1 MLDNELI
8 EQFGALPVI
17 PSMTG
22 GDAVFSASEKE
33 LINKIHQL
41 LFGKPV
47 RTCTCNHKF
56 SDAAIEINQVLKLK
70 FTNTMEKESQKY
82 ILKAGIIIW
91 LGCDAYNR
99 HTITDEVAKKYLE
112 LHPDAAEREFD
123 AIPTEEPK
131 DDEKP
136 KRKGGK
142 KAEGKEPKDNTPKN
156 DNGEG
161 GDTEPKD
168 DEKGEGDGNGEEEN
182 KDNADGE
189 GDKAPEDKAVRVD
202 TDPEDDD

>member
-22 GDAVFSASEKE
+22 GDAVFSAAEKE
-33 LINKIHQL
+33 LIDKIHQL

-70 FTNTMEKESQKY
+70 FTNTMEKSQKY

-123 AIPTEEPK
+123 SIPTEEPK

-142 KAEGKEPKDNTPKN
+142 KAEGKEPKDDAPKN

-161 GDTEPKD
+161 GDTDPED
-168 DEKGEGDGNGEEEN
+168 DKKGEGDDNGEDKN

-189 GDKAPEDKAVRVD
+189 GDKTPEDKAVRVD

>member
-142 KAEGKEPKDNTPKN
+142 KAEDKEPKDNAPKN

-161 GDTEPKD
+161 GDTDPED
-168 DEKGEGDGNGEEEN
+168 DKKGEGDGNGEEEN